1 MNGRTFGELLASE
14 HKDYFYIMHLSYGSD
29 KKERERLWK
38 YATDNNTIGLDWHTI
53 KRKWETPLSKEELE
67 NTSQFWIRQFKRFC
81 EEMHVGDYVV
91 ILNGTSSVLG
101 IAKITEPNYEYDSNI
116 SSYNEANRNRFFD
129 HVRENVEWIVQ
140 YSWEGHVLSEP
151 LTFDGTLDRVT
162 PRTRSPR
169 WRVLTMIDP

>member
-14 HKDYFYIMHLSYGSD
+14 HKDHFYMMHLSYGSD
-29 KKERERLWK
+29 KTQRKRLWK
-38 YATDNNTIGLDWHTI
+38 YAIANNTIGLDWHTI
-53 KRKWETPLSKEELE
+53 KRKWEAPLSKEELE

-91 ILNGTSSVLG
+91 ILNGTYSVLG

-116 SSYNEANRNRFFD
+116 SSYNEANPARFFD
-129 HVRENVEWIVQ
+129 HFRDKIEWVKQ
-140 YSWEGHVLSEP
+140 FLWDGCVLSEQ

-162 PRTRSPR
+162 PRTHSHR
-169 WRVLTMIDP
+169 WRILTMIDP